1 MRITIDWDGTLEK
14 QSVQERIKQLI
25 DDGIDVWILTTRF
38 PPETNDNW
46 FNVNQILFETAVQL
60 GIPKEKIVFTSWV
73 WKYNWLN
80 ENLDVILHLDDSFQE
95 INNILRY
102 SKTLPISVH
111 SSNWFHKIKRILKT
125 NI

>member
-25 DDGIDVWILTTRF
+25 DDGIDVWILTTRY
-38 PPETNDNW
+38 PPETNNNW
-46 FNVNQILFETAVQL
+46 FQQNQILFETAVQL